1 MNKGGTPENLKSYKK
16 GQSGNPKGRPPGV
29 VSIDF
34 QIREAM
40 KVELTQLDPV
50 TGISVTK
57 TAGEFMYAHIA
68 AKAAKDGDL
77 SAIEKVFERTEG
89 KAIARQETK
98 EVENWQDDFMDV
110 DDE

>member
-1 MNKGGTPENLKSYKK
+1 MNKSGTPKNLKPFKK
-16 GQSGNPKGRPPGV
+16 GQCGNPKGRPPGV
-29 VSIDF
+29 VSIEK

-40 KVELTQLDPV
+40 KVELTQFDPV
-50 TGISVTK
+50 TGKSVTK
-57 TAGEFMYAHIA
+57 TAEEFMYVHLA

-77 SAIEKVFERTEG
+77 SAIEKIFERTEG

-110 DDE
+110 DDQ

>member
-1 MNKGGTPENLKSYKK
+1 MEKGGRPENLTHWKK
-16 GQSGNPKGRPPGV
+16 GQSGNPKGRPSGI
-29 VSIDF
+29 VSIEK

-40 KVELTQLDPV
+40 KVAITQHDPV
-50 TGISVTK
+50 TGKSVTK
-57 TAGEFMYAHIA
+57 TAEEFMYVHLA

-77 SAIEKVFERTEG
+77 SAIEKIFERTEG